1 MSTDTQRSPSQAQVI
16 RRALGLFAAD
26 LYVCRP
32 GQIQKVDNSTGLV
45 SVKPL
50 LKELTENDSGEDVVE
65 PLPVVPGCVLFM
77 PQGGDFV
84 DTFPV
89 KQGDACWLVFAD
101 RSLALWHD
109 GNGDTDPV
117 MTTRH
122 DLMSGAVCFVGGRP
136 KSKFITEWDADRRVI
151 GKQGGP
157 RIAISDDT
165 VHLGVAHGEDG
176 AQFVALGDKT
186 KDELNKL
193 HDKLDSFVNTFNNH
207 MHQVSTAG
215 CPVSHKGITQ
225 TPISQAQGPAAV
237 GDVSATKVKAT

>member
-1 MSTDTQRSPSQAQVI
+1 MTIQRSPDAAQVI

-32 GQIQKVDNSTGLV
+32 GQITKVDTSTGLV

-50 LKELTENDSGEDVVE
+50 LKELSENDEGNTVVE
-65 PLPVVPGCVLFM
+65 PLPVVPGCVLWF

-84 DTFPV
+84 DTWPV
-89 KQGDACWLVFAD
+89 KNGDACWVIFAD
-101 RSLALWHD
+101 RSLSKWQD

-117 MTTRH
+117 LTTRH
-122 DLMSGAVCFVGGRP
+122 DLMCGAVCMVGGRP
-136 KSKFITEWDADRRVI
+136 KAKAISEFDADRRVI

-157 RIAISDDT
+157 RIAISGT
-165 VHLGVAHGEDG
+165 IIHLGVDHGAD
-176 AQFVALGDKT
+176 ADQFVALAGPV

-193 HDKLDSFVNTFNNH
+193 HDKLDSLVSTFNNH

-225 TPISQAQGPAAV
+225 SPISQAQSPTAV
-237 GDVSATKVKAT
+237 GDVAATKVKAK

>member
-1 MSTDTQRSPSQAQVI
+1 MSTMQRTPTQAQVI
-16 RRALGLFAAD
+16 RRALALFAAD

-32 GQIQKVDNSTGLV
+32 GQIQKVDNATGLV

-50 LKELTENDSGEDVVE
+50 LKELTEDASGDTVVE
-65 PLPVVPGCVLFM
+65 PLPVVPGCVLWF

-84 DTFPV
+84 DTWPV

-101 RSLALWHD
+101 RSLANWHD

-136 KSKFITEWDADRRVI
+136 KAKFISEWDADRRVI

-157 RIAISDDT
+157 RIAVSDT
-165 VHLGVAHGEDG
+165 IIHLGVDHGED
-176 AQFVALGDKT
+176 APAFAARADNTKQEISALRDT
-186 KDELNKL
+186 
-193 HDKLDSFVNTFNNH
+193 VNNLVTTFNNH
-207 MHQVSTAG
+207 IHQLTSAG
-215 CPVSHKGITQ
+215 CPVSHTGVTQ
-225 TPISQAQGPAAV
+225 PVVAQAQPPAAV
-237 GDVSATKVKAT
+237 GDIAAEKVKVK